1 MKRPNNFNLKLII
14 WLCQI
19 SYLVSSLINPNS
31 CFSQDKPYSTPP
43 APEVPVIHTPEPDSK
58 IFPGIFLLI
67 DDGKKS
73 ILVSVNN
80 EGNALIPDMGKIK
93 VLEMSTENL
102 EKFLKSKTGKKF
114 NVSMIPP
121 TQSVAILGEVNKQS
135 NVVPGQLFSN
145 IAECYGFTNKA
156 NYKLTIFNSNT
167 SKARVYNWYRLLDGH
182 YKENPRTYP
191 GDIVYVQQAGGWSL
205 FQSME
210 PYLEVLSK
218 ISLTVI
224 AVVQIARYGEDAG
237 WWDSSEKSVINK
249 IASGSRFLKISF

>member
-1 MKRPNNFNLKLII
+1 MKSFSNFNLKLIL
-14 WLCQI
+14 WLCQTF
-19 SYLVSSLINPNS
+19 YFFSSFSNPNL
-31 CFSQDKPYSTPP
+31 CFSQDKPHSTPS
-43 APEVPVIHTPEPDSK
+43 APEVPVVHTPEPGSK
-58 IFPGIFLLI
+58 IFPGVFLLI
-67 DDGKKS
+67 DSEEKN

-80 EGNALIPDMGKIK
+80 EGNALIPDIGKTQ
-93 VLEMSTENL
+93 VLEMTTENL
-102 EKFLKSKTGKKF
+102 EKILKRKTGKNF
-114 NVSMIPP
+114 NISVIPP
-121 TQSVAILGEVNKQS
+121 TQNVAILGEVNKQS
-135 NVVPGQLFSN
+135 NVVPGHLFSN

-167 SKARVYNWYRLLDGH
+167 SKVRVYNWYRLLDGH
-182 YKENPRTYP
+182 YKENPLTYP

-237 WWDSSEKSVINK
+237 WWNSSEKSVINK
-249 IASGSRFLKISF
+249 IAKGSRLLKISF